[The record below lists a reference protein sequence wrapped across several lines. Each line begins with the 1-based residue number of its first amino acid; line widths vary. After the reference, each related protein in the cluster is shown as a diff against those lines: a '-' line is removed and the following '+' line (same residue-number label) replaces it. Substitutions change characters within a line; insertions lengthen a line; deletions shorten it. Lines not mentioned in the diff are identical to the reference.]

1 MPNCESP
8 FNAARL
14 IRLCSRPTISEIH
27 HLDGHHSAADVAIT
41 RILTRNVD
49 AKADFVCHLEIKK
62 FEDSSVNVDDNKNQ

>member
-62 FEDSSVNVDDNKNQ
+62 LEDHSVDEDGNINP